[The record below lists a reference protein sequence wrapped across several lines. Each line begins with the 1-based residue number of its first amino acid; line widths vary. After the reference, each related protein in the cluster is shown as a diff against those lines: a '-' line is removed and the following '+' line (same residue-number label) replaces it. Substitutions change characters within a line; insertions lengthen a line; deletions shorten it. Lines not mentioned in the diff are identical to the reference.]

1 LSGIRLEE
9 PDLSETSAG
18 RIRGPMT
25 LVRRM
30 TNDRILGLAY
40 LTPYL
45 VGLVVFTAIPFAA
58 SLWLSFTDYD
68 LMSAPRWTGL
78 ENYIELFT
86 SDRTFRRSLYVT
98 LLYVFITV
106 PLKLAFALF
115 IAVILNYRLRFI
127 NFFRTAFYVPSILGG
142 SIAIAVLWRYIFAT
156 NGLVNMGL
164 DAIGLDPVNWFG
176 DPVNALFT
184 ITLLRCWQFGS
195 AMVIFLAA
203 LQSID
208 KSLYEAASI
217 DGASKWTSFVHITL
231 PLLTPVIFFNIIMQ
245 MVQAFQ
251 EFNGPYII
259 TGGGPLKSTYLLP
272 LYIYDEA
279 FRKFD
284 MGYASAIAWVLFV
297 IIMVLTLIA
306 FWSSKKWVFY
316 AGDKRS

>member
-1 LSGIRLEE
+1 M
-9 PDLSETSAG
+9 TSRRFLGLGYLAPYIIG
-18 RIRGPMT
+18 LLVFT
-25 LVRRM
+25 LV
-30 TNDRILGLAY
+30 
-40 LTPYL
+40 
-45 VGLVVFTAIPFAA
+45 PFLA
-58 SLWLSFTDYD
+58 SLYLSFTDYN
-68 LMSAPRWTGL
+68 LMSAPTWTGL
-78 ENYIELFT
+78 ENYIDLFT
-86 SDRTFRRSLYVT
+86 NDRTFRRSLTVT
-98 LLYVFITV
+98 LVYVFTTV

-115 IAVILNYRLRFI
+115 IAYILNYRLRGI

-164 DAIGLDPVNWFG
+164 VGLGFEPVNWFG
-176 DPVNALFT
+176 DPTNALFT

-217 DGASKWTSFVHITL
+217 DGATKFTSFVFITI
-231 PLLTPVIFFNIIMQ
+231 PLLTPVIFFNLIMQ

-259 TGGGPLKSTYLLP
+259 TQGGPLKSTYLLP

-279 FRKFD
+279 FKRFD

>member
-1 LSGIRLEE
+1 M
-9 PDLSETSAG
+9 
-18 RIRGPMT
+18 RGQ
-25 LVRRM
+25 
-30 TNDRILGLAY
+30 RILGLAY
-40 LTPYL
+40 LAPYI
-45 VGLVVFTAIPFAA
+45 VGLVVFTAMPFLT
-58 SLWLSFTDYD
+58 SLYLSFTSYD
-68 LMSAPRWTGL
+68 LMSSPKWSGL
-78 ENYIELFT
+78 ANYERLFT
-86 SDRTFRRSLYVT
+86 RDRTFLKSLNVT

-115 IAVILNYRLRFI
+115 IAAILNYKLKFI

-142 SIAIAVLWRYIFAT
+142 SIAIAVLWRYIFASE
-156 NGLVNMGL
+156 GLANMALGTVGL
-164 DAIGLDPVNWFG
+164 GPVDWFG
-176 DPVNALFT
+176 DPTNALFT

-208 KSLYEAASI
+208 KSLYEAAAI
-217 DGASKWTSFVHITL
+217 DGAGKVRTFIFITL
-231 PLLTPVIFFNIIMQ
+231 PLLTPVIFFNLIMQ

-259 TGGGPLKSTYLLP
+259 TQGGPLKSTYLLP

-279 FRKFD
+279 FKKFN

-297 IIMVLTLIA
+297 IIMGLTLVA
-306 FWSSKKWVFY
+306 FWSSKKWVYY

>member
-1 LSGIRLEE
+1 M
-9 PDLSETSAG
+9 
-18 RIRGPMT
+18 RGQ
-25 LVRRM
+25 
-30 TNDRILGLAY
+30 RILGLAY
-40 LTPYL
+40 LAPYI
-45 VGLVVFTAIPFAA
+45 VGLVVFTAMPFLT
-58 SLWLSFTDYD
+58 SLYLSFTSYD
-68 LMSAPRWTGL
+68 LMSSPKWSGL
-78 ENYIELFT
+78 ANYERLFT
-86 SDRTFRRSLYVT
+86 RDRTFLKSLNVT

-115 IAVILNYRLRFI
+115 IAAILNYKLKFI

-142 SIAIAVLWRYIFAT
+142 SIAIAVLWRYIFASE
-156 NGLVNMGL
+156 GLANTALGTVGL
-164 DAIGLDPVNWFG
+164 APVDWFG
-176 DPVNALFT
+176 DPTNALFT

-208 KSLYEAASI
+208 KSLYEAAAI
-217 DGASKWTSFVHITL
+217 DGAGKVRTFIFITL
-231 PLLTPVIFFNIIMQ
+231 PLLTPVIFFNLIMQ

-259 TGGGPLKSTYLLP
+259 TQGGPLKSTYLLP

-279 FRKFD
+279 FKKFN

-297 IIMVLTLIA
+297 IIMGLTLVA
-306 FWSSKKWVFY
+306 FWSSKKWVYY